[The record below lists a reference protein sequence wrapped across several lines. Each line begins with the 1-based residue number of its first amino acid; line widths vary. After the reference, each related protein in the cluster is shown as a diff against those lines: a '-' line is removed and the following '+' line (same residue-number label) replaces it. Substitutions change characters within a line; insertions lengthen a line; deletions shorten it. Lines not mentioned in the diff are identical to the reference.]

1 MTCGARKRDVPNVD
15 RSKALITPLGLR
27 CTLRSLALHDTEQED
42 TMAGPSAD
50 PKGVK
55 GDAQEVKPVS
65 KAEMIKEVLDDAFNE
80 MIYNILDGG
89 STAEAAKE
97 ANPAPEKA
105 ATSEVSDKTTTK
117 DTTSTSSEAKASKTS
132 NDNESSS
139 IKPSKSEPAL
149 QICSNCNLPRLKY
162 PRIGLT
168 SRPLPDPNAS
178 YCANEPPVVLAGHDV
193 HGNAFPGFKPKPNA
207 AAAASTTTSK
217 TTKPKPNGSKSDK
230 KAAAAAAAAAAA
242 TADASSPSG
251 SQDSCSETTPAAT
264 PSTTSFEYPQ
274 IRTPQMKCPNNCGQW
289 KAVNVMAKH
298 LDACLLG
305 KGRRAGRE
313 ARERIGAGTGT
324 GNGTPVEGSRAG
336 TPKPGTAGGWAG
348 EWEWGREEER
358 GRGGRGRRQGWR

>member
-1 MTCGARKRDVPNVD
+1 MSPKAPKVEPLSPDHWDKFAPPIDQDLWKRYMNEDDSNSD
-15 RSKALITPLGLR
+15 ES
-27 CTLRSLALHDTEQED
+27 DTEQED

-50 PKGVK
+50 PRGVK

-65 KAEMIKEVLDDAFNE
+65 KAEMIKEVLDDSFNE
-80 MIYNILDGG
+80 MIYNILDGS
-89 STAEAAKE
+89 STGEAAKE

-105 ATSEVSDKTTTK
+105 GTSEVSDKTTTK
-117 DTTSTSSEAKASKTS
+117 DTTSTSSEAKPSKTS

-139 IKPSKSEPAL
+139 TKPSKSESAL

-207 AAAASTTTSK
+207 AAAASSTSK

-230 KAAAAAAAAAAA
+230 KAAAA

-251 SQDSCSETTPAAT
+251 SQDSST
-264 PSTTSFEYPQ
+264 PSTSFEYPQ

-336 TPKPGTAGGWAG
+336 TPKPGTAGAG
-348 EWEWGREEER
+348 AGSGNGGVKRKGVDEE
-358 GRGGRGRRQGWR
+358 GAKAGGKKQKKGK

>member
-1 MTCGARKRDVPNVD
+1 
-15 RSKALITPLGLR
+15 
-27 CTLRSLALHDTEQED
+27 
-42 TMAGPSAD
+42 
-50 PKGVK
+50 
-55 GDAQEVKPVS
+55 
-65 KAEMIKEVLDDAFNE
+65 

-89 STAEAAKE
+89 STGEAAKE
-97 ANPAPEKA
+97 ANPASEKA
-105 ATSEVSDKTTTK
+105 GTSEVGDKTTTK
-117 DTTSTSSEAKASKTS
+117 DTTSTSSEAKPSKTG
-132 NDNESSS
+132 NDNETSSTKAS
-139 IKPSKSEPAL
+139 KPESAL

-168 SRPLPDPNAS
+168 SRPLPDANAS

-207 AAAASTTTSK
+207 SAAASTTSK

-230 KAAAAAAAAAAA
+230 KAAAAT

-251 SQDSCSETTPAAT
+251 SQDSSTETTPAAT
-264 PSTTSFEYPQ
+264 PSTSFEYPQ

-336 TPKPGTAGGWAG
+336 TPKPGTAGAG
-348 EWEWGREEER
+348 AGSGNGGVKRKGVEEE
-358 GRGGRGRRQGWR
+358 GAKAGGKKQKKGK